1 MKKHFPLLKYK
12 KLKSRLVDRKL
23 KILKNFQKTDRIEDI
38 KTCDKVI
45 IYSKFCFIIR
55 ANYPSIANKIVI
67 WAENKQSF
75 IQKMIA

>member
-1 MKKHFPLLKYK
+1 M
-12 KLKSRLVDRKL
+12 
-23 KILKNFQKTDRIEDI
+23 DRIEDI

-67 WAENKQSF
+67 WAENKRSF